1 MDDCAI
7 DMMLTC
13 PEAKF
18 LGGTA
23 PAKAPMPSGLAPA
36 RTKPTINTAIPAGC
50 KRAVDAF
57 NAAHP
62 TMSLADLIKKG
73 GILYSSIRVGGKGD
87 CTSFGLLGRC
97 AGCSY
102 RHVVCNPAPERQ
114 VMISDALKAA
124 VMVLKKGAA
133 LA

>member
-1 MDDCAI
+1 
-7 DMMLTC
+7 MLTC

-18 LGGTA
+18 LVGLA

-36 RTKPTINTAIPAGC
+36 RAKPTINMAIPAGC
-50 KRAVDAF
+50 KQAVDAF

-62 TMSLADLIKKG
+62 TMSFADLIKKG

-97 AGCSY
+97 AKCSY
-102 RHVVCNPAPERQ
+102 RHVVCNPAPEHQ
-114 VMISDALKAA
+114 VTISNALKAA
-124 VMVLKKGAA
+124 VTAFKKGAESA
-133 LA
+133 

>member
-1 MDDCAI
+1 VDDCAI